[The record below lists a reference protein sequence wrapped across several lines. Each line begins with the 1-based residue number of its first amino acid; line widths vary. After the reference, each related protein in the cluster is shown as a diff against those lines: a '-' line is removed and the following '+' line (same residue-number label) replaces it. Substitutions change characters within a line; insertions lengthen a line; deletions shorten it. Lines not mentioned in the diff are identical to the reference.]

1 MRDAFSVDPYLSRV
15 YRKKIYTCIEFTRD
29 VWLDLTGEDLADR
42 LPILG
47 VRSEDRR
54 ITPSN
59 LRCFQRLAA
68 PSSPCIVVMRRPRVV
83 PHMAV
88 YLRRKILQLNEQG
101 ASFLAPDFACLG
113 FKTVCY
119 YR

>member
-1 MRDAFSVDPYLSRV
+1 MRDGFSVDPYLSRV
-15 YRKKIYTCIEFTRD
+15 YRKRVYTCIEFTRD
-29 VWLDLTGEDLADR
+29 AWLDMTGDDLAER

-47 VRSEDRR
+47 VRSEERR

-59 LRCFQRLAA
+59 LRGFRRLEK
-68 PSSPCIVVMRRPRVV
+68 PISPCIVVMRRPRSV
-83 PHMAV
+83 PHMAI
-88 YLRRKILQLNEQG
+88 YLRRRILQLSEAG
-101 ASFLAPDFACLG
+101 ASFLSPEFACLG